1 MGIKTLS
8 FQQKIYLTNIKLS
21 KEDIKLFKDIDLIQ
35 YEKNANNFFDNADK
49 DKKSDIYNIIQEP
62 IEEILKGHSFLLT
75 EWWLQKYKKGNYHEL
90 HTHGADP
97 FRRSFILYI
106 NCTKDSSPV
115 NFFGPGHP
123 LIYSDPIQVKPEPG
137 LLILFPSYLPH
148 EVLPNNDDKRL
159 ILSGNIEIQ

>member
-8 FQQKIYLTNIKLS
+8 FEQKIYLTNIKLS
-21 KEDIKLFKDIDLIQ
+21 KKDIKLFKDIDLIE

-49 DKKSDIYNIIQEP
+49 DKKSDMYNIIQEP
-62 IEEILKGHSFLLT
+62 I
-75 EWWLQKYKKGNYHEL
+75 HEM